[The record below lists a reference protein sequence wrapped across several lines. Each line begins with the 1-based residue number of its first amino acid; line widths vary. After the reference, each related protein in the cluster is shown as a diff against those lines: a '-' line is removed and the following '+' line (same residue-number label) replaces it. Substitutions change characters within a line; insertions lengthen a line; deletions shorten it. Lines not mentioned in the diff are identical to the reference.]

1 MQNEKTLIELGF
13 TITDDGWYIYKG
25 VKRTFL
31 AKVTTCNPPVYVEL
45 FYQSNKI
52 DKRPLSDNF
61 GKPLIGRIKD
71 CCSNKSVEMAIKK
84 YDYEET

>member
-1 MQNEKTLIELGF
+1 MQNEKTLIGLGF

-25 VKRTFL
+25 EKRTFL

-71 CCSNKSVEMAIKK
+71 CCSNNSVEIAIKK